1 MCHPRHYETAQIAAD
16 LERDEQVERY
26 AVLQTKSLA
35 AVLSDGTTCNLT
47 VEMGDQT
54 VFSVWYSAGMPP
66 VIDSE
71 IALSSLNAKE
81 LGLSVG
87 DTLPLRINGTETL
100 YSVCGIYSD
109 ITNGGKTAKISSRT
123 DSAPV
128 IWSVLYV
135 SLKDPDASARWMEA
149 YSQAG
154 ADVTDIEDYVQ
165 DTYGQTLAQLRLAS
179 RGAMLIAVLVAFVV
193 IALFLRLIVE
203 RNRDVISLQKALGF
217 TSGDIGRTYCL
228 KGFFSAVAGVISG
241 LALGTLLGEGLCGI
255 LWCGQL
261 SLYYQLESPVGWHP
275 GYHTW
280 NNDARGFDG
289 NGGNPAHQSLR
300 VLHREGLMTM
310 KKLLRVENLSKEQ
323 ILHQIS
329 FDMEPGEMLA
339 VMGPSGSGKST
350 LLYNVA
356 GMDQPTA
363 GQVWLGDVVITELS
377 EDEKARL
384 RLCHMGFVFQQMNMM
399 ANLNLLDNIL
409 LPAAQANRGKGR
421 KSKEELRLRAQTLM
435 EKLGITG
442 LEQRRVTQVSGG
454 QLQRACICRS
464 MMNEP
469 KILFADEPTGALNK
483 SAAGEVME
491 ELVKLNREGTTIL
504 MVTHDSRIA
513 SSCDRIIY
521 LLDGQISAE
530 LKLGKSV
537 AGTEKQRE
545 EKVARWLMEMGW

>member
-1 MCHPRHYETAQIAAD
+1 
-16 LERDEQVERY
+16 
-26 AVLQTKSLA
+26 
-35 AVLSDGTTCNLT
+35 
-47 VEMGDQT
+47 
-54 VFSVWYSAGMPP
+54 
-66 VIDSE
+66 
-71 IALSSLNAKE
+71 
-81 LGLSVG
+81 
-87 DTLPLRINGTETL
+87 
-100 YSVCGIYSD
+100 
-109 ITNGGKTAKISSRT
+109 
-123 DSAPV
+123 
-128 IWSVLYV
+128 
-135 SLKDPDASARWMEA
+135 
-149 YSQAG
+149 
-154 ADVTDIEDYVQ
+154 
-165 DTYGQTLAQLRLAS
+165 
-179 RGAMLIAVLVAFVV
+179 
-193 IALFLRLIVE
+193 
-203 RNRDVISLQKALGF
+203 
-217 TSGDIGRTYCL
+217 
-228 KGFFSAVAGVISG
+228 
-241 LALGTLLGEGLCGI
+241 
-255 LWCGQL
+255 
-261 SLYYQLESPVGWHP
+261 
-275 GYHTW
+275 
-280 NNDARGFDG
+280 
-289 NGGNPAHQSLR
+289 
-300 VLHREGLMTM
+300 MTM

-384 RLCHMGFVFQQMNMM
+384 RLYHMGFVFQQMNMM

-530 LKLGKSV
+530 LKLGKSA
-537 AGTEKQRE
+537 AGAEKRRE
-545 EKVARWLMEMGW
+545 ETAARWLMEMGW

>member
-1 MCHPRHYETAQIAAD
+1 
-16 LERDEQVERY
+16 
-26 AVLQTKSLA
+26 
-35 AVLSDGTTCNLT
+35 
-47 VEMGDQT
+47 
-54 VFSVWYSAGMPP
+54 
-66 VIDSE
+66 
-71 IALSSLNAKE
+71 
-81 LGLSVG
+81 
-87 DTLPLRINGTETL
+87 
-100 YSVCGIYSD
+100 
-109 ITNGGKTAKISSRT
+109 
-123 DSAPV
+123 
-128 IWSVLYV
+128 
-135 SLKDPDASARWMEA
+135 
-149 YSQAG
+149 
-154 ADVTDIEDYVQ
+154 
-165 DTYGQTLAQLRLAS
+165 
-179 RGAMLIAVLVAFVV
+179 
-193 IALFLRLIVE
+193 
-203 RNRDVISLQKALGF
+203 
-217 TSGDIGRTYCL
+217 
-228 KGFFSAVAGVISG
+228 
-241 LALGTLLGEGLCGI
+241 
-255 LWCGQL
+255 
-261 SLYYQLESPVGWHP
+261 
-275 GYHTW
+275 
-280 NNDARGFDG
+280 
-289 NGGNPAHQSLR
+289 
-300 VLHREGLMTM
+300 MTM

-384 RLCHMGFVFQQMNMM
+384 RLYHMGFVFQQMNMM

-545 EKVARWLMEMGW
+545 EKVARWVMEMGW

>member
-1 MCHPRHYETAQIAAD
+1 
-16 LERDEQVERY
+16 
-26 AVLQTKSLA
+26 
-35 AVLSDGTTCNLT
+35 
-47 VEMGDQT
+47 
-54 VFSVWYSAGMPP
+54 
-66 VIDSE
+66 
-71 IALSSLNAKE
+71 
-81 LGLSVG
+81 
-87 DTLPLRINGTETL
+87 
-100 YSVCGIYSD
+100 
-109 ITNGGKTAKISSRT
+109 
-123 DSAPV
+123 
-128 IWSVLYV
+128 
-135 SLKDPDASARWMEA
+135 
-149 YSQAG
+149 
-154 ADVTDIEDYVQ
+154 
-165 DTYGQTLAQLRLAS
+165 
-179 RGAMLIAVLVAFVV
+179 
-193 IALFLRLIVE
+193 
-203 RNRDVISLQKALGF
+203 
-217 TSGDIGRTYCL
+217 
-228 KGFFSAVAGVISG
+228 
-241 LALGTLLGEGLCGI
+241 
-255 LWCGQL
+255 
-261 SLYYQLESPVGWHP
+261 
-275 GYHTW
+275 
-280 NNDARGFDG
+280 
-289 NGGNPAHQSLR
+289 
-300 VLHREGLMTM
+300 M

-384 RLCHMGFVFQQMNMM
+384 RLYHMGFVFQQMNMM

-469 KILFADEPTGALNK
+469 KILFADEPAGALNK

>member
-1 MCHPRHYETAQIAAD
+1 
-16 LERDEQVERY
+16 
-26 AVLQTKSLA
+26 
-35 AVLSDGTTCNLT
+35 
-47 VEMGDQT
+47 
-54 VFSVWYSAGMPP
+54 
-66 VIDSE
+66 
-71 IALSSLNAKE
+71 
-81 LGLSVG
+81 
-87 DTLPLRINGTETL
+87 
-100 YSVCGIYSD
+100 
-109 ITNGGKTAKISSRT
+109 
-123 DSAPV
+123 
-128 IWSVLYV
+128 
-135 SLKDPDASARWMEA
+135 
-149 YSQAG
+149 
-154 ADVTDIEDYVQ
+154 
-165 DTYGQTLAQLRLAS
+165 
-179 RGAMLIAVLVAFVV
+179 
-193 IALFLRLIVE
+193 
-203 RNRDVISLQKALGF
+203 
-217 TSGDIGRTYCL
+217 
-228 KGFFSAVAGVISG
+228 
-241 LALGTLLGEGLCGI
+241 
-255 LWCGQL
+255 
-261 SLYYQLESPVGWHP
+261 
-275 GYHTW
+275 
-280 NNDARGFDG
+280 
-289 NGGNPAHQSLR
+289 
-300 VLHREGLMTM
+300 MTM

-384 RLCHMGFVFQQMNMM
+384 RLYHMGFVFQQMNMM

-464 MMNEP
+464 MMNGPE
-469 KILFADEPTGALNK
+469 ILFADEPTGALNK
-483 SAAGEVME
+483 SAAGEVRG